1 VVRERRR
8 SARELLDEVCRA
20 ILVLTARRRGRG
32 PHWIVLRDIEL
43 HLAAC
48 GDDVTWSVLRGAE
61 EGRLSFAGVP
71 AQAVCLNEG
80 WRFRTPRP
88 RHQRKPCPSSG
99 ASRRSSLVKLPAKR
113 AGMAA

>member
-1 VVRERRR
+1 MVRERRR
-8 SARELLDEVCRA
+8 SARELLDQICSA

-32 PHWIVLRDIEL
+32 PHWIMLRDIEL

-61 EGRLSFAGVP
+61 EGRLTFIGVP

-80 WRFRTPRP
+80 WRLRTARP
-88 RHQRKPCPSSG
+88 RRQRKPSPPSG
-99 ASRRSSLVKLPAKR
+99 ASRRSSLARLPAKR
-113 AGMAA
+113 AGMAI